1 MITVKYVIPKEITEF
16 ITKLRQ
22 MIETRDET
30 ISKLESKIEN
40 MEMSKEKNVR

>member
-16 ITKLRQ
+16 ITTLRQ

-30 ISKLESKIEN
+30 IKKLESKIEN
-40 MEMSKEKNVR
+40 MEALRDK